1 MNFLTNP
8 GNLFGTKV
16 ALKTAVEIYKTTDKF
31 QEEKN
36 AIETN
41 KDPKL
46 FDEYIINNTVYNRK
60 ELEEAATKYNMDYA
74 SYVKKMQSKGL
85 KPFTRSTDT
94 DEDID
99 IKADTIIQKID
110 DEMYNEN
117 LSQEEYDKHQNWFST
132 KNTMNDDGE
141 VVDAVYETEDGNYR
155 RSRGTLNT
163 DQLSRQAKKVFNQLV
178 SSDEYINNY
187 PQNWLKDN
195 QQFLNEQTA
204 LLREKYDVTTT
215 AGLTKANKELNDILS
230 EVIANSSQEDEQYN
244 STIKKYTDVINNKYG
259 GKIRGRAILEARE
272 DLIQKDDWAGP
283 LYDIMPDFATGLL
296 TTAYQVDKSWNDYW
310 YGDYREDIRR
320 IKQDIADIEE
330 NGWSDTYKSDTS
342 DKYIIGLDRKHN
354 ESLSDYETRN
364 AINQGGYGFK
374 DYSVSDSTKEE
385 ALANARAE
393 IKELEKKSIAEA
405 MDSKDVQESLLLLG
419 SPEFFNEDME
429 FEFDVDTYQRVLG
442 TQGGQMVLAALTAGG
457 STYFQEAG
465 GNLAGQTAYHA
476 AQLAFPE
483 LDEEKAAQKF
493 FELSEEQQI
502 EYMNEAY
509 DAGLINFDDAVKNGV
524 LNAGLDMVSNFVTIA
539 KATKAVKF
547 MPKTFLRLATQE
559 GWRKTLKYAGP
570 GVMKTLFYDIFPA
583 TATEVITELSQEAIS
598 EYYVNKNTA
607 GKPFA
612 DVIASDQ
619 FNRLMWETGVQT
631 AMVPGTLTTVS
642 KVSQTGYK
650 FLDNAIT
657 NYMEMN
663 DPSSLNSYV
672 KKRMDIIDS
681 NLKKGLITP
690 ESAEQMK
697 RELEQAEGVLRNSKN
712 KYLSGANKESVL
724 EQEILKVEA
733 ENKLNKLKEDNK
745 NHFKE
750 RQGKKQGRKS
760 KLELEAQSLQKII
773 DDADLSILKTRLKA
787 GKKSNRR
794 LATFVNSQKEGIFKD
809 SKVRVFKTIKAA
821 VKWVDGRKV
830 YLAKAIKTAKGD
842 RLIKL
847 QKELKELNNED
858 LKDVFGGKK
867 NNGANL
873 GDTAIVVEENV
884 DNNIEN
890 KNDLYAANTFHHEVL
905 HFMVNKMFKGANGLK
920 ELKILEKQIRPLL
933 GNNLSKLVDNKIKA
947 YKSFYNQLVL
957 DGKMKKEKADEMIAN
972 EFLTSLSDSLRIIDE
987 GNWEQDGLLQRAF
1000 DGIANVLSKVIKQ
1013 KAPNLNFDISQM
1025 TGADALQFLKKYN
1038 DFNGTKKIKFNVPI
1052 FKAKAV
1058 TEVEEE
1064 ITDARFSLSIEDS
1077 EEVNKIYKEQGLAG
1091 TMDILDILKPTAKGI
1106 ANRYDERPSYPG
1118 SRLKL
1123 KQDPNAKRILIDEI
1137 QTGERG
1143 MLDVIMTYDKKVQE
1157 GQKVGPLSGFLNTSF
1172 STKTGFKRYIEIAN
1186 RVLGEGDQSIFASDV
1201 TEAKGVVAQESQ
1213 GLVVDVK
1220 SSTLKEG
1227 LSLDEDIINKI
1238 KNSVVKTF
1246 GTRLPQVGSKDFKK
1260 ALQDAYRTELFKVM
1274 KNLMGTRTAFKMFIS
1289 KNGRLIYKAIPQQ
1302 TINKRFNQF
1311 AVPVLD
1317 KDGKQLREKTPQ
1329 GNAVFN
1335 KKPFDQA
1342 EFENYFLGSNIGGS
1356 TKGTRKDALAEALA
1370 QELAFDATMEVIQRE
1385 DVAKKFNTVNEIQG
1399 FVLPENYLAILD
1411 KDIDRDRNALF
1422 SITVSTMPVD
1432 LSNVFVANR
1441 KDFFT
1446 NINELGITKTGI
1458 GAALDKSFGKG
1469 FFGTYRKGIV
1479 DDFYK
1484 NLQNY
1489 KKAQENY
1496 EKSNRTFKPTIED
1509 YVTTLDNQL
1518 DNYLSVSSFFG
1529 LKEGMAGIFRNKENV
1544 QHQRQY
1550 IGGEF
1555 AQYLKSKYGSIKA
1568 IQMLLTAKGAFE
1580 DGTTRGKRAMIY
1592 DNKADFVNML
1602 NLIDPDFTVV
1612 DIRGGVTINGQ
1623 EFKPTKANEKVTKSH
1638 LDGTENIELG
1648 EIKAKEAQV
1657 FLKDLFGFMGSN
1669 PEGYTKVNQAMVVA
1683 GLLGNMKTPLRAA
1696 AAYRYISDI
1705 LPNKNPKDY
1714 RYEHLIPA
1722 RVVAFYMAESYL
1734 NGNKSIDINTL
1745 LNDYSVAI
1753 IPKTMDKIIGK
1764 LFGSTMN
1771 PDYKIGMHP
1780 SKRYYNM
1787 FTKGEVQF
1795 AIKDLRNGKVYGQGY
1810 ADIYPV
1816 IQSAKKDNAN
1826 LSIVVN
1832 EDQSIQEQM
1841 QTFKNMEAALNIA
1854 KNPNAPVKG
1863 ISVFDFDDTLA
1874 RSNSKVGVTM
1884 PDGTFRKINATE
1896 FAIESADL
1904 EAAGAVF
1911 DFTEFNKVID
1921 GKKGPLFDLATRRQ
1935 DKFTS
1940 KDIFILTARPQEAAY
1955 AIHAFL
1961 KGIGLNIP
1969 VNNIVGLADGKPEA
1983 KADWILG
1990 KAAKGYNNF
1999 YFADDAYKNVAV
2011 VQKVL
2016 KVIDV
2021 KNKVELAKFSIS
2033 LETEMNQ
2040 IIEDESGV
2048 ASWKT
2053 FSKAAAKQM
2062 GATRRSKWRFFVP
2075 PSAEDFT
2082 GLLYDLLAKGA
2093 KGDRQM
2099 EFFEKHL
2106 LKPYNKAYRDLNNAK
2121 ETISNDYRVLK
2132 KTFKDVK
2139 KKLGKPTNYKN
2150 FTYDQAIR
2158 VYLWDKNGITIP
2170 GLSKTDQKKL
2180 VAIVKKDQR
2189 LIEFA
2194 DILSNITKLKEGYV
2208 KPEQDWLG
2216 GSIAKDL
2223 NDVVDRIGRKR
2234 FLKDWIENKNEIFS
2248 DDVMNKLE
2256 AIYGTAYS
2264 DALKDILYR
2273 MEFGTNRQAGTSKVV
2288 NTFMNWVNNS
2298 VGAIMFFNMRS
2309 ALLQTISSINFI
2321 NWSDNNILKA
2331 GLAFAN
2337 QPQYWSDFAMI
2348 FNSPTLRQRRKG
2360 LQKDVNEAELANTAA
2375 NSKNKAQAALA
2386 YLLKIGFTP
2395 TQLADS
2401 FAIAS
2406 GGATFYRNRLNTY
2419 IKQGLSQKDAET
2431 RAFDDFLEASEK
2443 AQQSS
2448 RPDLISPIQAGPLGR
2463 LIFAFQ
2469 NTPMQYTRIIK
2480 KAMRDIGNNRGDFK
2494 TNLSKILYYGAMQ
2507 NILFTGLQNAMF
2519 GQLFEDDED
2528 EEVEEK
2534 YRNKK
2539 RRMLNNMVDTFLRGS
2554 GLTGAIVSTAKNTI
2568 MKFFEQEK
2576 KGWTAD
2582 HTYTMIELTN
2592 LSPPVGSKLR
2602 KIYSGIQTYKFNK
2615 KIIKPMGFDIDNPV
2629 WGGIG
2634 SVVSGVTNFPLD
2646 RMLHLIDSAREATDQ
2661 NNAAWQRIAL
2671 LLGWRTWDVGAT
2683 NEEVDA
2689 FKNKD
2694 KKPSRSKGSRKK
2706 KTRPKN

>member
-1 MNFLTNP
+1 MKLF
-8 GNLFGTKV
+8 NLPITPFFKP
-16 ALKTAVEIYKTTDKF
+16 ALKTAVEI
-31 QEEKN
+31 
-36 AIETN
+36 
-41 KDPKL
+41 
-46 FDEYIINNTVYNRK
+46 
-60 ELEEAATKYNMDYA
+60 
-74 SYVKKMQSKGL
+74 
-85 KPFTRSTDT
+85 
-94 DEDID
+94 
-99 IKADTIIQKID
+99 
-110 DEMYNEN
+110 
-117 LSQEEYDKHQNWFST
+117 T
-132 KNTMNDDGE
+132 KNTDSYQESRNKRATND
-141 VVDAVYETEDGNYR
+141 VDYKGQQFIMDDIVYDRKRLEDKAIEHNLDFKEYMRRMSKNGMTLYTGTDASDDEISTKVNTLIERQEDALYNTDLTEDQIEKLKNKGLTFTAEDKQDVEYLYETGKNVLGFGGDGKFR
-155 RSRGTLNT
+155 RTRGTLDKEEIQELATQTYQN
-163 DQLSRQAKKVFNQLV
+163 LMK
-178 SSDEYINNY
+178 SDEYFNNY
-187 PQNWLKDN
+187 GSNWVKNN
-195 QQFLNEQTA
+195 QKFIQQQSDV
-204 LLREKYDVTTT
+204 LRTKYDVRTE
-215 AGLTKANKELNDILS
+215 AGLKKANDELSNLIGNKIQEHANND
-230 EVIANSSQEDEQYN
+230 EEYN
-244 STIKKYTDVINNKYG
+244 SRISKYDKVISEKYG
-259 GKIRGRAILEARE
+259 KQLYYADITSDRKKLIDETLPGWLYETLPDLSTYFVNGYWQLLEGKNAT
-272 DLIQKDDWAGP
+272 DWAVDSAR
-283 LYDIMPDFATGLL
+283 LKKVKEFAENVDGYKYAPGVGEKEPTYRFGSS
-296 TTAYQVDKSWNDYW
+296 TTPKGVS
-310 YGDYREDIRR
+310 R
-320 IKQDIADIEE
+320 
-330 NGWSDTYKSDTS
+330 
-342 DKYIIGLDRKHN
+342 
-354 ESLSDYETRN
+354 YEKK
-364 AINQGGYGFK
+364 FK
-374 DYSVSDSTKEE
+374 TKEE
-385 ALANARAE
+385 AQEWAQNE
-393 IKELEKKSIAEA
+393 IKYLEKSRAIDF
-405 MDSKDVQESLLLLG
+405 MDSTGYQQKLELLG
-419 SPEFFNEDME
+419 APEFFDKDMN
-429 FEFDVDTYQRVLG
+429 FEWDVDTYQRVLG
-442 TQGGQMVLAALTAGG
+442 TQGFQMVAGMLSLG
-457 STYFQEAG
+457 GTTYFQEAG
-465 GNLAGQTAYHA
+465 GVLTGQTVYHA
-476 AQLAFPE
+476 ANLAFPDLE
-483 LDEEKAAQKF
+483 NEEAVEKYMQLSDEEQMKYA
-493 FELSEEQQI
+493 
-502 EYMNEAY
+502 NEAF
-509 DAGLINFDDAVKNGV
+509 DTGLVNYDDAITAGMQ
-524 LNAGLDMVSNFVTIA
+524 NAGYDFASNYFTFL
-539 KATKAVKF
+539 KAGKGVKF
-547 MPKTFLRLATQE
+547 MPKVFTKLATE
-559 GWRKTLKYAGP
+559 KSWKELRKYAFKNIKQ
-570 GVMKTLFYDIFPA
+570 GVVDIGKA
-583 TATEVITELSQEAIS
+583 GLAEVGTENLQEFTS
-598 EYYVNKNTA
+598 KYYIDKNTV
-607 GKPFA
+607 G
-612 DVIASDQ
+612 DSLQ
-619 FNRLMWETGVQT
+619 QTFNKYFIDDPRTLLETSVQSFL
-631 AMVPGTLTTVS
+631 VPGTLVGGS
-642 KVSQTGYK
+642 RVIGGAYKIKNDIIADLQALKDPKHLRSYANKRIKV
-650 FLDNAIT
+650 LDNLLEKGEIT
-657 NYMEMN
+657 DKQY
-663 DPSSLNSYV
+663 
-672 KKRMDIIDS
+672 
-681 NLKKGLITP
+681 
-690 ESAEQMK
+690 AEQLI
-697 RELEQAEGVLRNSKN
+697 EIETAVESVNNTKN
-712 KYLSGANKESVL
+712 KYLNGKAKNEVL
-724 EQEILKVEA
+724 GFEIQNVK
-733 ENKLNKLKEDNK
+733 
-745 NHFKE
+745 
-750 RQGKKQGRKS
+750 
-760 KLELEAQSLQKII
+760 LQKELDELKKDKKP
-773 DDADLSILKTRLKA
+773 DDLKKLQIEDLNGKIKENILGILKTRLKE
-787 GKKSNRR
+787 S
-794 LATFVNSQKEGIFKD
+794 VNKTRPFLSWINKQTDGIFANK
-809 SKVRVFKTIKAA
+809 KVYSFKTIKAA
-821 VKWVDGRKV
+821 VKWVDGRKK
-830 YLAKAIKTAKGD
+830 YLAGAIKKAKGD
-842 RLIKL
+842 RKIKL
-847 QKELKELNNED
+847 EQELKELNKKELNS
-858 LKDVFGGKK
+858 VIGGKK
-867 NNGANL
+867 NNGVNLGNTAIIVEENIKNNIDKSNYGANL
-873 GDTAIVVEENV
+873 G
-884 DNNIEN
+884 
-890 KNDLYAANTFHHEVL
+890 AANTFHHEAL
-905 HFMVNKMFKGANGLK
+905 HFMTDALSMD
-920 ELKILEKQIRPLL
+920 ELKYLENNTKPLL
-933 GNNLSKLVDNKIKA
+933 TGDLKKLTDQKMNA
-947 YKSFYNQLVL
+947 YKSFYAQKVK
-957 DGKMKKEKADEMIAN
+957 DGELTQDEADLLIAKEY
-972 EFLTSLSDSLRIIDE
+972 LTSLSDAMRVVTES
-987 GNWEQDGLLQRAF
+987 NWEKDGLLQRGF
-1000 DGIANVLSKVIKQ
+1000 DKIARIIESVMTKV
-1013 KAPNLNFDISQM
+1013 APDLEFDMTQM
-1025 TGADALQFLKKYN
+1025 TGADAFQFLKQYN
-1038 DFNGTKKIKFNVPI
+1038 NFNGKRKINLNVPKLKNI
-1052 FKAKAV
+1052 PKSTDIK
-1058 TEVEEE
+1058 EE
-1064 ITDARFSLSIEDS
+1064 DDLSNFSLSIEDS
-1077 EEVNKIYKEQGLAG
+1077 TEVNKIYKEQGLAG

-1123 KQDPNAKRILIDEI
+1123 KQDPKAKAILIDEI

-1143 MLDVIMTYDKKVQE
+1143 MLDVIMAYDKKVQE
-1157 GQKVGPLSGFLNTSF
+1157 GQKMGPLSGFLNNSF
-1172 STKTGFKRYIEIAN
+1172 STKTGFKRYIDIAN
-1186 RVLGEGDQSIFASDV
+1186 RVLGEGDQSIFSSDV

-1422 SITVSTMPVD
+1422 SITVSNMPIE

-1441 KDFFT
+1441 KDFFS

-1458 GAALDKSFGKG
+1458 GAALDKAFGKG

-1518 DNYLSVSSFFG
+1518 DNYLSVSNFFG

-1544 QHQRQY
+1544 KHQRQY

-1555 AQYLKSKYGSIKA
+1555 AQYLKSKYGPVKA
-1568 IQMLLTAKGAFE
+1568 IQMLLTSKGAFE
-1580 DGTTRGKRAMIY
+1580 DGTTRGKRGMIY
-1592 DNKADFVNML
+1592 DNKADFVDML
-1602 NLIDPDFTVV
+1602 NKIDPDIIVKG
-1612 DIRGGVTINGQ
+1612 IYGGVSITIGDQ
-1623 EFKPTKANEKVTKSH
+1623 VQDFKPTKANEKVTKSH
-1638 LDGTENIELG
+1638 LDGNENVELG
-1648 EIKAKEAQV
+1648 DIKAKEAQV
-1657 FLKDLFGFMGSN
+1657 FLKDLYSFMASK

-1696 AAYRYISDI
+1696 AAYRYISTV
-1705 LPNKNPKDY
+1705 LPTKNPKDY

-1734 NGNKSIDINTL
+1734 NGNKEVDINTL

-1753 IPKTMDKIIGK
+1753 IPKTMDNIIGK

-1795 AIKDLRNGKVYGQGY
+1795 AIKDLRNGDIYGEGY

-1911 DFTEFNKVID
+1911 DFTEFNEVID

-1969 VNNIVGLADGKPEA
+1969 VDNIVGLADGKPEA

-2033 LETEMNQ
+2033 LETEMNI
-2040 IIEDESGV
+2040 IIEVESGV

-2093 KGDRQM
+2093 KGDKQM
-2099 EFFEKHL
+2099 EFFEKYL

-2158 VYLWDKNGITIP
+2158 VYLWDKNGITVP

-2683 NEEVDA
+2683 NEEVDETKKQIKNNP
-2689 FKNKD
+2689 FKENNKFKSKDKFKLKNKFD
-2694 KKPSRSKGSRKK
+2694 
-2706 KTRPKN
+2706 